1 MNNPEKLA
9 TYGTQDKDTQNKT
22 TTQYVT
28 DTTIHKQ
35 TQRRHGPSY
44 KQLDVKMIRTSLF
57 ADIVTDITTWN
68 SERKDACLAKT
79 KNYKDE

>member
-28 DTTIHKQ
+28 DTTIHYPLSTIHYPQ
-35 TQRRHGPSY
+35 TNTKKNWALLQTTGC
-44 KQLDVKMIRTSLF
+44 KDDTN
-57 ADIVTDITTWN
+57 IVI
-68 SERKDACLAKT
+68 LQIL
-79 KNYKDE
+79 

>member
-28 DTTIHKQ
+28 DTTNKHKEDM
-35 TQRRHGPSY
+35 GPPTNNW
-44 KQLDVKMIRTSLF
+44 M
-57 ADIVTDITTWN
+57 
-68 SERKDACLAKT
+68 
-79 KNYKDE
+79 